1 MLKDHSLERFHS
13 KRSLFLNTYSFS
25 LLTNQHIY
33 KHEKKKNN
41 NVLLQVFQ
49 KELKPLDIVQVTLI
63 VSPAAQQAA
72 QMLIV
77 ST

>member
-1 MLKDHSLERFHS
+1 M
-13 KRSLFLNTYSFS
+13 
-25 LLTNQHIY
+25 
-33 KHEKKKNN
+33 KKKNN

>member
-1 MLKDHSLERFHS
+1 MEKASLKL
-13 KRSLFLNTYSFS
+13 LFVF
-25 LLTNQHIY
+25 
-33 KHEKKKNN
+33 
-41 NVLLQVFQ
+41 VLVFQ

-63 VSPAAQQAA
+63 VPPAAQQGA

>member
-13 KRSLFLNTYSFS
+13 KRSLFLNTFSFS

-33 KHEKKKNN
+33 KHEKKNN